1 MANKA
6 DMFNNDEQYRKKAID
21 NLPGTIEFEWQNAR
35 NVEIISRR
43 F

>member
-21 NLPGTIEFEWQNAR
+21 NLPGTIEFE
-35 NVEIISRR
+35 
-43 F
+43 